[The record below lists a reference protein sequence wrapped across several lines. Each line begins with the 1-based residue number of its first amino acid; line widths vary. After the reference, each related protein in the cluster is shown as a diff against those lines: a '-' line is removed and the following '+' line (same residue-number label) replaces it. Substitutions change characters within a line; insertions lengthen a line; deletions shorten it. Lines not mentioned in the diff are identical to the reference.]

1 MGKAAGLDTLT
12 AEHLQYSHPAIATV
26 LSKLFYLIITSG
38 HIPPKFGMSFT
49 VPLLKG
55 DSICGRS
62 INVED
67 FRGISISPVISK
79 VLEHCIIERFS
90 DFLIP
95 LIINLDLKATWLFS
109 CNILSAQ
116 CYKTFNFWRF
126 CCKCLLA

>member
-1 MGKAAGLDTLT
+1 MVDKVINGLKRGKAAGLDTLT

-26 LSKLFYLIITSG
+26 LSKLFNLIITSG

-67 FRGISISPVISK
+67 FRGI
-79 VLEHCIIERFS
+79 
-90 DFLIP
+90 
-95 LIINLDLKATWLFS
+95 
-109 CNILSAQ
+109 
-116 CYKTFNFWRF
+116 
-126 CCKCLLA
+126 